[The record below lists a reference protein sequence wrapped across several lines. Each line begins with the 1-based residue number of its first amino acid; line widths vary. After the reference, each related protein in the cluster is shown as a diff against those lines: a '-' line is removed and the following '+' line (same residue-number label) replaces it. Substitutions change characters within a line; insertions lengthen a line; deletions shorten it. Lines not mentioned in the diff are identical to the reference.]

1 MNISTVRGIV
11 GGIRGGV
18 LRVTVR
24 RESTSIRRMFVA
36 CGSDV
41 AGWAVVVCDPQLA
54 VRKFPARTFRSASGA
69 TLRIRRFR

>member
-1 MNISTVRGIV
+1 
-11 GGIRGGV
+11 
-18 LRVTVR
+18 
-24 RESTSIRRMFVA
+24 MFVA